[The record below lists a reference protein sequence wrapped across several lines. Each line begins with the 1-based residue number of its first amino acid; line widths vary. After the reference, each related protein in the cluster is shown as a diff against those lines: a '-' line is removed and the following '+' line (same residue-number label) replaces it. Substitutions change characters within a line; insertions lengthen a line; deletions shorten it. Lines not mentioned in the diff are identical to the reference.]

1 MFEGSLYLF
10 TQARLTPISGGTR
23 TKTLVA
29 ALRVFLKSLPVGIK
43 FNICYFGTFHSF
55 LFPVSQVYDQKCLDK
70 ALRSLDGLDGK
81 CGGTE
86 TLKAVRASVES
97 RDNEQPLSVIL
108 ATDGDIWQ
116 QQELFDYLNGSV
128 ATSKKNLRV
137 FALGIGDSVSRY
149 VPKSLYLE

>member
-1 MFEGSLYLF
+1 M
-10 TQARLTPISGGTR
+10 
-23 TKTLVA
+23 
-29 ALRVFLKSLPVGIK
+29 
-43 FNICYFGTFHSF
+43 
-55 LFPVSQVYDQKCLDK
+55 YDQDCLEK
-70 ALRSLDGLDGK
+70 ALRSLDGLDGN

-86 TLKAVRASVES
+86 TLEAVRASVES
-97 RDNEQPLSVIL
+97 RDNGQPLSVIL

-149 VPKSLYLE
+149 VPSCFI